1 MDPLEPVIEQHELV
15 GQLPLRRTRPA
26 IEVPHAGTA
35 AGPFGHPLAHRDA
48 VGAGAVLPLH
58 VIEAV
63 DRIVGQVERR
73 DVLLQQEGRVGQ
85 VGGEPRIRFPIAPA
99 RRRKGRVGRTTLVGL
114 APAVTPEP
122 VGAGIG
128 AKEMVEAP
136 ILEEEHD
143 DVIDRRASALGSL
156 RDTRPS
162 GGARGQR
169 EREKRRA
176 DESWTT
182 IAHAVF

>member
-1 MDPLEPVIEQHELV
+1 
-15 GQLPLRRTRPA
+15 
-26 IEVPHAGTA
+26 
-35 AGPFGHPLAHRDA
+35 
-48 VGAGAVLPLH
+48 
-58 VIEAV
+58 
-63 DRIVGQVERR
+63 
-73 DVLLQQEGRVGQ
+73 
-85 VGGEPRIRFPIAPA
+85 
-99 RRRKGRVGRTTLVGL
+99 
-114 APAVTPEP
+114 
-122 VGAGIG
+122 
-128 AKEMVEAP
+128 MVEAP

-162 GGARGQR
+162 GDARGQR